1 MSEIER
7 GRGVA
12 LWSQIG
18 DILADDILKGRLQQG
33 QMLPSAQELATRFEV
48 NRHTVRRAMA
58 TLEQRNLVRTEQGRG
73 TFVQEQALDYA
84 ISRRTRFNQN
94 MRNLNVDTD
103 TEILEDAR
111 EIPPTQVAEALGL
124 GRNEYVY
131 RIETMS
137 RADGHIVDHSTA
149 YFPAARF
156 PGLPAIYRRT
166 QSVTQTLNELGISD
180 YVRKHTRVSARLPDA
195 HTARLMKQP
204 ANRPIL
210 HVQSINADPRG
221 VPVQYGITRFSGD
234 WVQLVL
240 MAGD

>member
-73 TFVQEQALDYA
+73 TFVQEQALDYP

-156 PGLPAIYRRT
+156 PGFPAIYRRT
-166 QSVTQTLNELGISD
+166 QSVTETLNEFGIAD

-221 VPVQYGITRFSGD
+221 MPVQYGITRFSGD

>member
-18 DILADDILKGRLQQG
+18 DILADDILKGRLRQG
-33 QMLPSAQELATRFEV
+33 EMLPSAQELATRFEV

-73 TFVQEQALDYA
+73 TFVQEQTLDYA
-84 ISRRTRFNQN
+84 ISRRTRFTQN

-131 RIETMS
+131 RIETTS
-137 RADGHIVDHSTA
+137 RADGYIVDHSTA

-166 QSVTQTLNELGISD
+166 QSVTQTLNEFGISD
-180 YVRKHTRVSARLPDA
+180 YVRKHTRISARLPDA

-204 ANRPIL
+204 TNRPVL

-240 MAGD
+240 MAND

>member
-18 DILADDILKGRLQQG
+18 DILADDILKGRLRQG
-33 QMLPSAQELATRFEV
+33 EMLPSAQELATRFDV

-58 TLEQRNLVRTEQGRG
+58 ALEQRNLVRTEQGRG
-73 TFVQEQALDYA
+73 TFVQEQTLDYA
-84 ISRRTRFNQN
+84 ISRRTRFTQN

-111 EIPPTQVAEALGL
+111 EIPPAQVADALGL

-131 RIETMS
+131 RIETTG

-166 QSVTQTLNELGISD
+166 QSVTQTLNEFGISD

-204 ANRPIL
+204 TNRPVL

-240 MAGD
+240 MAND

>member
-18 DILADDILKGRLQQG
+18 DILADDILKGRLPQG
-33 QMLPSAQELATRFEV
+33 QMLPSAQELATRFDV

-73 TFVQEQALDYA
+73 TFVQEQALDYP

-111 EIPPTQVAEALGL
+111 ELPPTQVAEALGL

-166 QSVTQTLNELGISD
+166 QSVTQTLNEFGITD

-221 VPVQYGITRFSGD
+221 MPVQYGITRFSGD

>member
-18 DILADDILKGRLQQG
+18 DILADDILKGRLRQG
-33 QMLPSAQELATRFEV
+33 EMLPSAQELATRFDV

-58 TLEQRNLVRTEQGRG
+58 ALEQRNLVRTEQGRG
-73 TFVQEQALDYA
+73 TFVQEQTLDYA
-84 ISRRTRFNQN
+84 ISRRTRFTQN

-111 EIPPTQVAEALGL
+111 EIPPAQVAEALGL

-166 QSVTQTLNELGISD
+166 QSVTQTLNEFGISD

-204 ANRPIL
+204 ANRPVL

-221 VPVQYGITRFSGD
+221 MPVQYGITRFSGD
-234 WVQLVL
+234 WVQLIL
-240 MAGD
+240 MADD

>member
-33 QMLPSAQELATRFEV
+33 QMLPSAQELATRFDV

-58 TLEQRNLVRTEQGRG
+58 ALEQRNLVRTEQGRG
-73 TFVQEQALDYA
+73 TFVQEQALDYP

-166 QSVTQTLNELGISD
+166 QSVTETLNEFGIAD

-221 VPVQYGITRFSGD
+221 MPVQYGITRFSGD

>member
-18 DILADDILKGRLQQG
+18 DILADDILKGRLRQG
-33 QMLPSAQELATRFEV
+33 QMLPSAQELATRFDV

-84 ISRRTRFNQN
+84 ISRRTRFTQN

-166 QSVTQTLNELGISD
+166 QSVTQTLNEFGISD

-204 ANRPIL
+204 ANRPVL

-221 VPVQYGITRFSGD
+221 MPVQYGITRFSGD

>member
-166 QSVTQTLNELGISD
+166 QSVTQTLNEFGITD

-204 ANRPIL
+204 ANRPVL

>member
-18 DILADDILKGRLQQG
+18 DILADDILKGRLRQG
-33 QMLPSAQELATRFEV
+33 EMLPSAQELATRFDV
-48 NRHTVRRAMA
+48 NRHTVRRAIA
-58 TLEQRNLVRTEQGRG
+58 ALEQRNLVRTEQGRG
-73 TFVQEQALDYA
+73 TFVQEQTLDYP
-84 ISRRTRFNQN
+84 ISRRTRFTQN

-124 GRNEYVY
+124 GCKEYVY
-131 RIETMS
+131 RIETTS

-166 QSVTQTLNELGISD
+166 QSVTQTLNEFGISD

-204 ANRPIL
+204 TNRPVL

>member
-18 DILADDILKGRLQQG
+18 DILADDILKGRLPQG
-33 QMLPSAQELATRFEV
+33 QMLPSAQELATRFDV

-73 TFVQEQALDYA
+73 TFVQEQALDYP

-111 EIPPTQVAEALGL
+111 ELPPTQVAEALGL

-166 QSVTQTLNELGISD
+166 QSVTQTLNEFGITD

-204 ANRPIL
+204 PNRPIL

>member
-1 MSEIER
+1 
-7 GRGVA
+7 
-12 LWSQIG
+12 
-18 DILADDILKGRLQQG
+18 
-33 QMLPSAQELATRFEV
+33 
-48 NRHTVRRAMA
+48 
-58 TLEQRNLVRTEQGRG
+58 
-73 TFVQEQALDYA
+73 
-84 ISRRTRFNQN
+84 

-124 GRNEYVY
+124 GKNEYVY

-166 QSVTQTLNELGISD
+166 QSVTQTLSEFGISD

-195 HTARLMKQP
+195 HTARLMKQS
-204 ANRPIL
+204 ANRPVL
-210 HVQSINADPRG
+210 NVQSINADPRG

>member
-18 DILADDILKGRLQQG
+18 DILADDILKGRLRQG
-33 QMLPSAQELATRFEV
+33 QMLPSAQELATRFDV

-73 TFVQEQALDYA
+73 TFVQEQTLDYA
-84 ISRRTRFNQN
+84 ISRRTRFTQN

-124 GRNEYVY
+124 GKNEYVY
-131 RIETMS
+131 RIETVS

-156 PGLPAIYRRT
+156 PGLPAIHRRT
-166 QSVTQTLNELGISD
+166 QSVTQTLNEFGVSD

-204 ANRPIL
+204 ANRPVL

-221 VPVQYGITRFSGD
+221 MPVQYGITRFSGD

>member
-18 DILADDILKGRLQQG
+18 DILADDILKGRLRQG
-33 QMLPSAQELATRFEV
+33 QMLPSAQELAKRFDV

-73 TFVQEQALDYA
+73 TFVQEQTLDYP
-84 ISRRTRFNQN
+84 ISRRTRFTQN

-166 QSVTQTLNELGISD
+166 QSVTETLNEFGIAD

-221 VPVQYGITRFSGD
+221 MPVQYGITRFSGD

>member
-18 DILADDILKGRLQQG
+18 DILADDILKGRLPQG

-73 TFVQEQALDYA
+73 TFVQEQALDYP

-166 QSVTQTLNELGISD
+166 QSVTQTLNEFGISD

-204 ANRPIL
+204 ANRPVL

-221 VPVQYGITRFSGD
+221 MPVQYGITRFSGD

>member
-240 MAGD
+240 MAND

>member
-18 DILADDILKGRLQQG
+18 DILADDILKGRLRQG
-33 QMLPSAQELATRFEV
+33 QMLPSAQELAKRFDV

-73 TFVQEQALDYA
+73 TFVQEQTLDYP
-84 ISRRTRFNQN
+84 ISRRTRFTQN

-131 RIETMS
+131 RIETTS

-166 QSVTQTLNELGISD
+166 QSVTQTLNEFGVSD

-204 ANRPIL
+204 ANRPVL

-221 VPVQYGITRFSGD
+221 MPVQYGITRFSGD

>member
-1 MSEIER
+1 MSEVER

-12 LWSQIG
+12 LWSQIS
-18 DILADDILKGRLQQG
+18 DILAEDIFKGRLRQG
-33 QMLPSAQELATRFEV
+33 EQLPSAQDLATRFDV
-48 NRHTVRRAMA
+48 NRHTVRRAIA

-73 TFVQEQALDYA
+73 TFVQEHALDYA
-84 ISRRTRFNQN
+84 IGRRTRFTQN
-94 MRNLNVDTD
+94 MRNLNVESDI
-103 TEILEDAR
+103 EFLEDAR

-131 RIETMS
+131 RIDTVS
-137 RADGHIVDHSTA
+137 HADGHIVDYSTA

-156 PGLPAIYRRT
+156 PGLPAVYRRT
-166 QSVTQTLNELGISD
+166 QSVTRTLSEYGVSD

-195 HTARLMKQP
+195 HTAKLMKQP
-204 ANRPIL
+204 AGRPVL

-221 VPVQYGITRFSGD
+221 MPVQYGVTRFSGD

-240 MAGD
+240 MAND

>member
-18 DILADDILKGRLQQG
+18 DILADDILKGRLRQG
-33 QMLPSAQELATRFEV
+33 QMLPSAQELATRFDV
-48 NRHTVRRAMA
+48 NRHTVRRAIA
-58 TLEQRNLVRTEQGRG
+58 ALEQRNLVRTEQGRG
-73 TFVQEQALDYA
+73 TFVQEQTLDYP
-84 ISRRTRFNQN
+84 ISRRTRFTQN

-124 GRNEYVY
+124 GKNEYVY

-166 QSVTQTLNELGISD
+166 QSVTQTLSEFGISD

-195 HTARLMKQP
+195 HTARLMKQS
-204 ANRPIL
+204 ANRPVL
-210 HVQSINADPRG
+210 NVQSINADPRG

>member
-18 DILADDILKGRLQQG
+18 DILADDILKGRLPQG
-33 QMLPSAQELATRFEV
+33 QMLPSAQELATRFDV

-73 TFVQEQALDYA
+73 TFVQEQALDYP

-111 EIPPTQVAEALGL
+111 ELPPTQVAEALGL

-166 QSVTQTLNELGISD
+166 QSVTQTLNEFGITD

-204 ANRPIL
+204 PNRPIL

-221 VPVQYGITRFSGD
+221 MPVQYGITRFSGD

>member
-1 MSEIER
+1 MSKIER

-18 DILADDILKGRLQQG
+18 DILAEDILKGRLRQG
-33 QMLPSAQELATRFEV
+33 EMLPSAQELATRFEV

-58 TLEQRNLVRTEQGRG
+58 ALEQRNLVRTEQGRG
-73 TFVQEQALDYA
+73 TFVQEQTLDYA
-84 ISRRTRFNQN
+84 ISRRTRFTQN
-94 MRNLNVDTD
+94 MRNLNVDT
-103 TEILEDAR
+103 EIEFLEDAR

-131 RIETMS
+131 RIDTLS
-137 RADGHIVDHSTA
+137 HADGHIVDHSTA

-156 PGLPAIYRRT
+156 PGLPAVYRRT
-166 QSVTQTLNELGISD
+166 RSVTKTLNEFGIND
-180 YVRKHTRVSARLPDA
+180 YMRKHTRVSARLPEA
-195 HTARLMKQP
+195 TTARLMKQP
-204 ANRPIL
+204 PGRPVL

-240 MAGD
+240 MADD

>member
-111 EIPPTQVAEALGL
+111 ELPPTQVAEALGL

>member
-33 QMLPSAQELATRFEV
+33 QMLPSAQELATRFDV

-84 ISRRTRFNQN
+84 ISRRTRFTQN

-156 PGLPAIYRRT
+156 PGLPVIYRRT
-166 QSVTQTLNELGISD
+166 QSVTQTLNEFGISD

-195 HTARLMKQP
+195 HTARIMKQP
-204 ANRPIL
+204 ANRPVL

-221 VPVQYGITRFSGD
+221 MPVQYGITRFSGD

>member
-18 DILADDILKGRLQQG
+18 DILADDILKGRLRQG
-33 QMLPSAQELATRFEV
+33 EMLPSAQELATRFDV

-73 TFVQEQALDYA
+73 TFVQEQTLDYA
-84 ISRRTRFNQN
+84 ISRRTRFTQN

-103 TEILEDAR
+103 IEFLEDAR

-124 GRNEYVY
+124 GRTEYVY
-131 RIETMS
+131 RIDTLS

-156 PGLPAIYRRT
+156 PGLPAVYRRT
-166 QSVTQTLNELGISD
+166 QSVTKTLGEFGIND
-180 YVRKHTRVSARLPDA
+180 YMRKHTRVSARLPDA

-204 ANRPIL
+204 ANRPVL

-221 VPVQYGITRFSGD
+221 MPVQYGITRFSGD

-240 MAGD
+240 MAND

>member
-1 MSEIER
+1 MSEVER

-12 LWSQIG
+12 LWSQIS
-18 DILADDILKGRLQQG
+18 DILADDIFKGRLRQG
-33 QMLPSAQELATRFEV
+33 EQLPSAQDLATRFDV
-48 NRHTVRRAMA
+48 NRHTVRRAIA

-73 TFVQEQALDYA
+73 TFVQEHALDYA
-84 ISRRTRFNQN
+84 IGRRTRFTQN
-94 MRNLNVDTD
+94 MRNLNVESDI
-103 TEILEDAR
+103 EFLEDVR
-111 EIPPTQVAEALGL
+111 EIPPSQVAEALGL

-131 RIETMS
+131 RIDTLS
-137 RADGHIVDHSTA
+137 HADGHIVDHSTA

-166 QSVTQTLNELGISD
+166 QSVTRTLSEFGVSD

-195 HTARLMKQP
+195 QTAKLMKQP
-204 ANRPIL
+204 AGRPVL

-221 VPVQYGITRFSGD
+221 MPVQYGITRFSGD

-240 MAGD
+240 MAND